1 MDNKRIK
8 ENASASLISS
18 PSAVGGMTIKGVFT
32 CECYDAQGNLKW
44 ADKAHNHVATVG
56 TNLML
61 DTLMAGSGYTVT
73 GPYMGLISG
82 NSTYSTTAVGDTM
95 SSHAGWD
102 EAGATYDP
110 TYSGSRKTCVWSSA
124 SGGAISLSTA
134 LSFTFTGSGSVEGCF
149 IVTGSGALATIDNT
163 SGTLFSAGA
172 FTGGTKTVASTDVLN
187 VSYTV
192 TITDT

>member
-1 MDNKRIK
+1 MEKKRIS
-8 ENASASLISS
+8 ENASASLVTS
-18 PSAVGGMTIKGVFT
+18 PTSMGSMVIHGVY
-32 CECYDAQGNLKW
+32 EAKCYDAQGNLKW
-44 ADKAHNHVATVG
+44 EATAENHVATVG

-61 DTLMAGSGYTVT
+61 DTLMAGSAYTVT

-82 NSTYSTTAVGDTM
+82 NSTFSTTAIGDTM
-95 SSHAGWD
+95 ASHAGWD
-102 EAGATYDP
+102 EAGSAYEP
-110 TYSGSRKTCVWSSA
+110 TYSGTRKTCVWNSA

-134 LSFTFTGSGSVEGCF
+134 LSFTFTGAGDVEGCF
-149 IVTGSGALATIDNT
+149 IVLGTGASSAIDNT

-172 FTGGTKTVASTDVLN
+172 FTGGQKTVASTDVLN